1 MGDLRYIYQNE
12 LDKACF
18 QHDLAYWDFQDLPM
32 LLMEVEGII
41 KSQPL
46 TCQSISA
53 VNKIIPL
60 NPMELL
66 RSKRRLVMPPQWRN

>member
-32 LLMEVEGII
+32 LLMGVEGII

-53 VNKIIPL
+53 VNKIIPQSL
-60 NPMELL
+60 MELL

>member
-1 MGDLRYIYQNE
+1 
-12 LDKACF
+12 
-18 QHDLAYWDFQDLPM
+18 M
-32 LLMEVEGII
+32 LLMEVEGTI

-60 NPMELL
+60 SPMELL